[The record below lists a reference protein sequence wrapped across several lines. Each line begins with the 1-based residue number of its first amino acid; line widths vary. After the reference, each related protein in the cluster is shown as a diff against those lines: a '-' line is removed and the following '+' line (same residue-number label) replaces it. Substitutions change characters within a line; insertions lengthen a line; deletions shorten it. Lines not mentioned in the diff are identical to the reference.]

1 MKTLIALSL
10 LLIAH
15 TTFAEIST
23 PIRGTLD
30 NGLDYAIL
38 PLHDDKGRLEI
49 RLRVEAGG
57 VDETDTQAGVAHMV
71 EHLVFKTSDKHPRGV
86 MNHLHESG
94 FVRAKN
100 YNAITTPYDTTYLFT
115 PPADV
120 GLDESLSA
128 LSQMMFFAH
137 LTQADLD
144 KERHIITEEWRGG
157 QGVSAVMDQQR
168 KSVIR
173 ADSRYVRS
181 PVIGTKQSIATMPA
195 TELQK
200 FYQTWYAPNNMNLL
214 IVGDVNAEDTKA
226 TIEKYFGQTPSRTL
240 PERTGDYYEVKLSD
254 KIAIKELHDERSGVS
269 QIAYIVRFDEQGS
282 RGDTPTARKN
292 RLIDRIALTFITKR
306 LQNEMTALPTGIKS
320 VVVRKSD
327 IGKNT
332 VALGVFSSVDKDNH
346 REGLAEIFKQ
356 IKRLHDYPI
365 SQSEFDDIK
374 KDLQAQLDKAYT
386 HKNDRDFA
394 GWVQAMAGTVLV
406 DKPYLTQSEIAHLT
420 QPILESLTTA
430 DISERVADWFAQ
442 TDRIVQ
448 YQSPH
453 HHRISALT
461 HDEVVDMMIQA
472 NTTTTRPPTPKPTQT
487 AIEPPHAPTTAHITS
502 MTTHQR
508 PQGVVRKYT
517 LSTGERVLWLNTPH
531 MGDKTD
537 IRIISGAGTQANELN
552 AWHSQLASQ
561 LIMQSVPPN
570 INKATWDYTKKAHHL
585 SLSAKQNSHELVIDL
600 SGDNRHLDTLINF
613 YHAQM
618 YHAVIDEIALNDVKT
633 ALHSQ
638 LNPQGT
644 HQQQE
649 KNRNDEIAKLR
660 QLPPILPTT
669 HELDNLSTQE
679 LQHEWQKMTHT
690 PATIYIISN
699 ATPAV
704 MGQFIPRL
712 ANPHTNLIA
721 FTHAPTPLASTNTVK
736 FPHHLENRSDV
747 KLWTSTPYTWQGV
760 DAMLVSILK
769 TIATDKLKLT
779 LRDEKLG
786 IYKLSFDSTLNPQ
799 NAHIES
805 TLSFTTSPDKAD
817 EMIAS
822 AKEVL
827 ANLPHLISEQDVAK
841 ARTALISQEK
851 SRQNDRHT
859 LMNRL
864 ILSDKYSDDLA
875 YLSQV
880 HELPTHLTLTN
891 LQRLAK
897 DIYNPDSV
905 QVWVDM
911 PKDK

>member
-15 TTFAEIST
+15 TAFAEIST
-23 PIRGTLD
+23 PIIGTLD
-30 NGLDYAIL
+30 NGLDYTIL
-38 PLHDDKGRLEI
+38 PLHDEKGRLEI

-57 VDETDTQAGVAHMV
+57 VDETDSQAGVAHMV
-71 EHLVFKTSDKHPRGV
+71 EHLVFRASDKHPHGV
-86 MNHLHESG
+86 MTHLHQSG
-94 FVRAKN
+94 FIRAKN
-100 YNAITTPYDTTYLFT
+100 YNAVTTSYDTTYLFT
-115 PPADV
+115 PPATA
-120 GLDESLSA
+120 GLDESLSILA
-128 LSQMMFFAH
+128 QMMFFAH

-144 KERHIITEEWRGG
+144 KERQIITEEWRGG
-157 QGVSAVMDQQR
+157 QGVSAVMDEQR
-168 KSVIR
+168 KSVMR

-214 IVGDVNAEDTKA
+214 IVGDVDGETTKA
-226 TIEKYFGQTPSRTL
+226 KIIQYFGQIPSRAL

-320 VVVRKSD
+320 MVVRKSD

-332 VALGVFSSVDKDNH
+332 VALGVFSSVDKDSH

-365 SQSEFDDIK
+365 TQSEFDDIK
-374 KDLQAQLDKAYT
+374 KDLQAQLDKAYA

-394 GWVQAMAGTVLV
+394 GWVKAMAGTVLV
-406 DKPYLTQSEIAHLT
+406 DKPYLTQNEIAHLT
-420 QPILESLTTA
+420 QPILDSVTTA
-430 DISERVADWFAQ
+430 DISERVMWWFAQ

-453 HHRISALT
+453 HHRVSVLT
-461 HDEVVDMMIQA
+461 HDEIVDMMITA
-472 NTTTTRPPTPKPTQT
+472 NTITTTPPTPKPAQV
-487 AIEPPHAPTTAHITS
+487 AIELPQTLTTAHITK
-502 MTTHQR
+502 MTTRQR
-508 PQGVVRKYT
+508 PQGVVREYT
-517 LSTGERVLWLNTPH
+517 LSTGERVLWLSTPH

-537 IRIISGAGTQANELN
+537 IRIVNGAGTQANELN
-552 AWHSQLASQ
+552 AWHSSLASQ
-561 LIMQSVPPN
+561 LIMQSTPPN
-570 INKATWDYTKKAHHL
+570 IDKIAWDYTKKAHQL
-585 SLSAKQNSHELVIDL
+585 SLSAKQNSHELMIDM
-600 SGDNRHLDTLINF
+600 SSDNHRLDTLINF
-613 YHAQM
+613 YHTQM
-618 YHAVIDEIALNDVKT
+618 YHTVIDEAGLNEIKNT
-633 ALHSQ
+633 LYNQ

-649 KNRNDEIAKLR
+649 KHRNDEIAKLR
-660 QLPPILPTT
+660 QLPAILPTT
-669 HELDNLSTQE
+669 HELNNLSIQD
-679 LQHEWQKMTHT
+679 LQHEWQKMTRT
-690 PATIYIISN
+690 PATIYIVSN
-699 ATPAV
+699 ATPAL

-712 ANPHTNLIA
+712 ANPHTNLTA
-721 FTHAPTPLASTNTVK
+721 FTHVPTPLAPTNTVK
-736 FPHHLENRSDV
+736 FPRHLENRSDV
-747 KLWTSTPYTWQGV
+747 KLWTSTPHTWQGA
-760 DAMLVSILK
+760 DAMLVSVLK
-769 TIATDKLKLT
+769 NIASDKLKLT

-786 IYKLSFDSTLNPQ
+786 IYRLSFDSTLNPQ
-799 NAHIES
+799 NARIES

-817 EMIAS
+817 EMIES

-827 ANLPHLISEQDVAK
+827 ANLPSLISEQDVAK
-841 ARTALISQEK
+841 ARTAFIAQEK

-864 ILSDKYSDDLA
+864 VLSDKYGDELA

-897 DIYNPDSV
+897 VMYNPNSV
-905 QVWVDM
+905 QVWIDM